1 MRKALLT
8 TLVVVASIAGLGC
21 EEEVKPSKV
30 VGSLQFSGQQVSG
43 DFTNIDGTLA
53 EGGAKYFGYCDKNGD
68 NFEFV
73 VATKDRAKASN
84 ATDFYLLVRG
94 VVGPPVEGVND
105 ASGLPK
111 DDSANYTSFE
121 SILLNKVLDEMQNTI
136 GDWGFEK
143 DGPFRQVKGIFYMFL
158 GRDIA
163 NNGGIGLWKNIYE
176 FLTSA
181 DHTNTAEKSLD
192 TDL

>member
-1 MRKALLT
+1 MDSAKLILT
-8 TLVVVASIAGLGC
+8 
-21 EEEVKPSKV
+21 EP
-30 VGSLQFSGQQVSG
+30 
-43 DFTNIDGTLA
+43 
-53 EGGAKYFGYCDKNGD
+53 
-68 NFEFV
+68 
-73 VATKDRAKASN
+73 
-84 ATDFYLLVRG
+84 
-94 VVGPPVEGVND
+94 VGPPALVEQLETSKLSG
-105 ASGLPK
+105 ASEEQKKQIAK
-111 DDSANYTSFE
+111 DFE

-143 DGPFRQVKGIFYMFL
+143 DGPFRQVQGIFYMFL